1 MLKKTGMHV
10 VVAVL
15 LFVVFTAAFSL
26 NALAEDE
33 DPSYESNGFFNYVYS
48 YEYDSV
54 IITGCTQD
62 TDHVVIPSSLETD
75 SGTCHVTGIRSHAAG
90 AWPSGMTSLVL
101 PDSIR
106 DIDVNPWREC
116 DHLQTIEVDPQNP
129 IFESVDG
136 CLYNK
141 MDKSLVCCPN
151 QVESIEIK
159 EGTLKLGYMAL
170 GCRENLKYVKIPESL
185 IVIEGTP
192 VVDDDLLDDEI
203 SQSELVFEVSP
214 LNSCFAVYDG
224 VLYDTREH
232 KLIYCRPNR
241 RTVQLPPDLKI
252 IPDYAFSSTALE
264 YIDLPDGLQ
273 YIGKGAFLSTG
284 LTHIVIPDSVVY
296 VGYGAFEDC
305 IALHSVKLS
314 NSITT
319 VEEKTFSGC
328 PELIHVRIP
337 ASIKSIEST
346 AFENNSWRMTGIVDP
361 GSFGEEY
368 CKNQK
373 ELDDDVTFVY
383 YDGTD
388 IVETGKLCENC
399 DWTLDISGKLTLT
412 GTGEIQYDPDL
423 IEESDEYSWPEGSVC
438 CTVEIQEGITN
449 IPDGL
454 FYEWTYLRKVE
465 IPHTVTSIG
474 EQAFYH
480 CYSLENLV
488 IPDSVV
494 EIAPGAFE
502 GCEDLELVLP
512 DGAQFDRDALFSNE

>member
-1 MLKKTGMHV
+1 MLKKAGMHV

-15 LFVVFTAAFSL
+15 LFIVFTAAFSL
-26 NALAEDE
+26 NTYAEGAEFGDRT
-33 DPSYESNGFFNYVYS
+33 NGFFNYVVS

-62 TDHVVIPSSLETD
+62 TEHVVIPSSLKTD
-75 SGTCHVTGIRSHAAG
+75 SGTCHVTGIRSRAAG

-151 QVESIEIK
+151 RVESIEIK

-192 VVDDDLLDDEI
+192 VVDDDLLDDKI

-328 PELIHVRIP
+328 PDLLHVRIP

-368 CKNQK
+368 CKNRK

-388 IVETGKLCENC
+388 IVETGKLCESC

-449 IPDGL
+449 IQDRL
-454 FYEWTYLRKVE
+454 FYEWTCLRKVE

-474 EQAFYH
+474 EQAFAL
-480 CYSLENLV
+480 CDSLENLV
-488 IPDSVV
+488 IPDSVA

-512 DGAQFDRDALFSNE
+512 DGAEFDRDALFSNE